1 MVTELPLASDLVR
14 KSPNSSMGPN
24 FRVSAQPTFAT
35 EFSSISERLNIKLV
49 AISRSFS
56 HVCSLILLIM
66 DKYGFKVLYLEFVSL
81 KGLIPTTATIKF
93 KLSSMFENSV
103 TEVGEAETLKFR
115 SILTEVRSYR
125 LGEDTSSAR
134 ELHAPA
140 DYPLGSLPQLPT
152 YKHTINA
159 YKCTTRWK
167 FRCFTL

>member
-24 FRVSAQPTFAT
+24 FHVSAEPTFVT

-56 HVCSLILLIM
+56 RLCSLILIIM
-66 DKYGFKVLYLEFVSL
+66 DKYGFKVLYVSL
-81 KGLIPTTATIKF
+81 KGHIPTTATIIF

-115 SILTEVRSYR
+115 SILTELRS
-125 LGEDTSSAR
+125 
-134 ELHAPA
+134 
-140 DYPLGSLPQLPT
+140 
-152 YKHTINA
+152 
-159 YKCTTRWK
+159 
-167 FRCFTL
+167 

>member
-24 FRVSAQPTFAT
+24 FHVSAQPTFAT

-49 AISRSFS
+49 VISRSFS

-115 SILTEVRSYR
+115 SILTEFAFVPVGGGHE
-125 LGEDTSSAR
+125 LGAGV
-134 ELHAPA
+134 ACPA
-140 DYPLGSLPQLPT
+140 DYPLASLPQLPA